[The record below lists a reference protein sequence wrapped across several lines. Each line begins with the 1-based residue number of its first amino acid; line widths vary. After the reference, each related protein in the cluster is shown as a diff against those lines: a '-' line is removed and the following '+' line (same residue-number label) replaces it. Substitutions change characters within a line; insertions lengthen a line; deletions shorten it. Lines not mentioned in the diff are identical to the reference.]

1 MTAFLEKYKNKT
13 VFTAKEVD
21 KMAKITHERW
31 KCIGCGACANVC
43 SEYWEMSDDGKSKLK
58 GAEYKKTDDGELG
71 ELSVEE
77 AKCNKEAEA
86 SCPVNC
92 IHVKEE

>member
-1 MTAFLEKYKNKT
+1 M
-13 VFTAKEVD
+13 V
-21 KMAKITHERW
+21 KITHERW

-43 SEYWEMSDDGKSKLK
+43 SEHWEMSDDGKSKLK

-71 ELSVEE
+71 ALKLDE

-92 IHVKEE
+92 IHVKEEEGAAEKEE